1 MTNRTVQRIGA
12 ASGIAY
18 FVLTIVGSGINS
30 DADSLSLEAR
40 VRSWADASTRA
51 STSMGIG
58 LELLG
63 FLCFTFFL
71 GYLWRILQRAEGA
84 HGWLAASAFG
94 AGLVALAIKLMS
106 AVPLLAAF
114 FGAAHGIDSAVAQT
128 LQDMA
133 AVTFMLSLLP
143 LAALL
148 VPTAVLALR
157 CGALPAWLGWLALLI
172 AAADLAASGAGLMF
186 GVAAFSGLPL
196 VLFTVWTLLTSIVL
210 LRRASAD
217 SAPNA
222 APERMAVS
230 NP

>member
-1 MTNRTVQRIGA
+1 MTNRFAQRLGA

-71 GYLWRILQRAEGA
+71 GYLWSILQRAEGA
-84 HGWLAASAFG
+84 HGWGAATAFGGGLAA
-94 AGLVALAIKLMS
+94 LVIKLMS

-114 FGAAHGIDSAVAQT
+114 FGARHGIDAAVART
-128 LQDMA
+128 LEDMA

-148 VPTAVLALR
+148 LPTALLSIR
-157 CGALPAWLGWLALLI
+157 CGALPAWLGWLALLV
-172 AAADLAASGAGLMF
+172 ATADLAASGTGLLF
-186 GVAAFSGLPL
+186 GMSGFSGLPL
-196 VLFTVWTLLTSIVL
+196 VLFTVWVLLTSIVL
-210 LRRASAD
+210 TRRAGAD
-217 SAPNA
+217 SPPRP
-222 APERMAVS
+222 APERMAIS